1 MFQATEAMM
10 FCRGKMMEDSEEFS
24 MEKMVS
30 YLHNKM
36 PYMRPKNEI
45 KGQKNNLTPRNLL
58 PYQLKIL

>member
-1 MFQATEAMM
+1 M

-30 YLHNKM
+30 YLYNKM

-45 KGQKNNLTPRNLL
+45 KGLKNNLTPKNPL
-58 PYQLKIL
+58 PYQLKME